1 MFARSA
7 ALAWPS
13 ASRAIAFHSLSMG
26 ATASWVIWMARSACC
41 TARLGSGRGSSV
53 RIRVYSRAR
62 GFGRRESPVRSPTA
76 SAVTLACTSRSS
88 MATTGSRSA
97 AGIRVNTFV
106 RRARSGSSANS
117 PSRRDADSSSVRT
130 VSSGRA
136 SCWPGGR
143 AIAIRASTI
152 DRLCAMGLPVFV
164 GSAFVAQYPTGGGN
178 FWVPLQYLLG
188 LRALGVEAHWLE
200 LLWARGDRRRALE
213 FVRAFRGAL
222 ERLGVAEWATI
233 VCFPEGSRDD
243 PPGHAQHHGLA
254 PAELRARAREAYD
267 CNKRPGF
274 LALLDLP
281 GRVPVALELAANL
294 HQEESEDRALLARH
308 GWRLADPAEV
318 AGTPE
323 AFRRYVQGSRGE
335 LSAAKPA
342 YVKARPGWVSDRTI
356 CYLASGRPCVVEA
369 TGAERHLPPSPGLRF
384 FRSLDDAADALR
396 AVEADYAAAARAARR
411 LAEEVFSSGVV
422 LPELLAAA
430 GA

>member
-1 MFARSA
+1 
-7 ALAWPS
+7 
-13 ASRAIAFHSLSMG
+13 
-26 ATASWVIWMARSACC
+26 
-41 TARLGSGRGSSV
+41 
-53 RIRVYSRAR
+53 
-62 GFGRRESPVRSPTA
+62 
-76 SAVTLACTSRSS
+76 
-88 MATTGSRSA
+88 MATMASRSA
-97 AGIRVNTFV
+97 AGICANTFV
-106 RRARSGSSANS
+106 QRARRGSSVSSPRRWDAESRSVRRA
-117 PSRRDADSSSVRT
+117 
-130 VSSGRA
+130 SSGPA
-136 SCWPGGR
+136 PTGSGGR
-143 AIAIRASTI
+143 VIAIRATTAE
-152 DRLCAMGLPVFV
+152 RPCAMGLPVFV

-188 LRALGVEAHWLE
+188 LRALGV
-200 LLWARGDRRRALE
+200 
-213 FVRAFRGAL
+213 
-222 ERLGVAEWATI
+222 AEWVTL
-233 VCFPEGSRDD
+233 VCFPEGSRED
-243 PPGHAQHHGLA
+243 PPGRAEHHGLA
-254 PAELRARAREAYD
+254 PTELRARARDALLLNLANSVTPPLRAGFARTALFDVDPGPFQLWAREHGLGVGEHDVHLTIGQNLGAADSPVPLGGVAWHKVWPAVHLPAWPDQGGTGGACYTTVTQWWTEQYAFLDGETYD

-294 HQEESEDRALLARH
+294 HRDEIDDRALLGRH
-308 GWRLADPAEV
+308 GWRLVDPGEV

-384 FRSLDDAADALR
+384 FHSLDEAADALR

-411 LAEEVFSSGVV
+411 LAEEVFSTGVV
-422 LPELLAAA
+422 LPALLAAA

>member
-13 ASRAIAFHSLSMG
+13 ALRAIAFHSLSMG
-26 ATASWVIWMARSACC
+26 ATASCVIWMARSACC

-88 MATTGSRSA
+88 TATTGSRSA

-152 DRLCAMGLPVFV
+152 DGLCAMGLPVFV

-200 LLWARGDRRRALE
+200 LLWARGDRRRAAE
-213 FVRAFRGAL
+213 FVRAFRSAVA
-222 ERLGVAEWATI
+222 RLGVAEWVTL

-243 PPGHAQHHGLA
+243 PPGQAEHHGLA
-254 PAELRARAREAYD
+254 PPEPRGRAPDALLLDPANSVAAPLRTGFARTALLDVDPGPFQLWAREHRLGVGEHDVHLTIGQNLGATDSPVPLGAVAWEKVWPAVHLPAWPDQGGAGGTCYTTGTQGGTQQYAFLRGETYD
-267 CNKRPGF
+267 CNKRPGV

-281 GRVPVALELAANL
+281 GPVPVARQLAAHL
-294 HQEESEDRALLARH
+294 HRQGTEDRTL
-308 GWRLADPAEV
+308 
-318 AGTPE
+318 
-323 AFRRYVQGSRGE
+323 
-335 LSAAKPA
+335 
-342 YVKARPGWVSDRTI
+342 
-356 CYLASGRPCVVEA
+356 
-369 TGAERHLPPSPGLRF
+369 
-384 FRSLDDAADALR
+384 
-396 AVEADYAAAARAARR
+396 
-411 LAEEVFSSGVV
+411 
-422 LPELLAAA
+422 
-430 GA
+430 